1 MKSKILF
8 FSTHDFEREYLTSW
22 SQKLGLEIKLLD
34 SKLSMETIGLVKDTK
49 VVSCWPSDDLGG
61 DVLTKLK
68 DAGVEFLSLRS
79 AGFSHLDLEKAK
91 ELGLKVTRV
100 PAYSPEAIAEHTLGL
115 LMCLNRKFPRAFQR
129 VKDFN
134 FKLDGLEGVTLFG
147 KVAGV
152 IGGGK
157 IGLAFARIMKGMGC
171 EVLIYDPFVDE
182 SLVNELGGRLVDLN
196 TLLKT
201 SDIVSLHCPLTER
214 TKYLLNE
221 ETFSYMKKDA
231 FLLNTGRGALI
242 DTQALIEKLKKNEI
256 RGVGLDVYEHE
267 EDVFFHD
274 HSLQGISDEKL
285 LRLMSFPNVLIT
297 SHQAFFTREALDS
310 IARVSCENIKCFI
323 EEKDTPNENTVI

>member
-1 MKSKILF
+1 MNQKILF
-8 FSTHDFEREYLTSW
+8 FSTHEFEREYLTNW
-22 SQKLGLEIKLLD
+22 SQKLGFAIKLLD

-49 VVSCWPSDDLGG
+49 VISCWPSDDLSG
-61 DVLTKLK
+61 DVLVKLK
-68 DAGVEFLSLRS
+68 EAGVKLLSLRS
-79 AGFSHLDLEKAK
+79 AGFSHIDLEKAK

-147 KVAGV
+147 KVAGI

-171 EVLIYDPFVDE
+171 EVLVYDPYVDKK
-182 SLVNELGGRLVDLN
+182 LVTDLGGRIVDLE
-196 TLLKT
+196 TLLKS
-201 SDIVSLHCPLTER
+201 SDIVSLHCPLTEK

-221 ETFSYMKKDA
+221 ETLSLIKKDA

-297 SHQAFFTREALDS
+297 SHQAFFTKEALDS

-323 EEKDTPNENTVI
+323 DEKDIPSVNSVL